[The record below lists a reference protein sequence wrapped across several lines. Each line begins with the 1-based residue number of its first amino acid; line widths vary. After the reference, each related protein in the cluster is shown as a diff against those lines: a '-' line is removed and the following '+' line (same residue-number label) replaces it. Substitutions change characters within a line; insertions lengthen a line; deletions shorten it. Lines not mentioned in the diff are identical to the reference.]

1 MTARKSPAL
10 PDRVAA
16 VLRWEG
22 ARGLVRRSVR
32 RALHP
37 VLRLRRLRFLEAD
50 LTRPAPRLVARVP
63 LEMRVVAPAELDA
76 LGPAL
81 APLGI
86 DLRQAREQLD
96 RGDVLTVGF
105 SGTALV
111 HAGWISFSAPWIDE
125 IGARL
130 ALGPTEACG
139 YGAVTHPDWRGRGI
153 QPAGALFRD
162 EVMRSL
168 GYTRHISW
176 VWADNVANQRQAE
189 RGRRRTKTVW
199 SIWVRGMRRP
209 RVLGATVAGSPSLVR
224 PS

>member
-1 MTARKSPAL
+1 MAWPPSCDGKGR
-10 PDRVAA
+10 AA
-16 VLRWEG
+16 CCAGPSVGRSIPCSACAGYASSRRTSRGRPRASWLACRSRCGWWIRPSWTRW
-22 ARGLVRRSVR
+22 LQPSHRSASTSGR
-32 RALHP
+32 RASSY
-37 VLRLRRLRFLEAD
+37 
-50 LTRPAPRLVARVP
+50 
-63 LEMRVVAPAELDA
+63 
-76 LGPAL
+76 
-81 APLGI
+81 
-86 DLRQAREQLD
+86 

-105 SGTALV
+105 SGAALV

-176 VWADNVANQRQAE
+176 VWADNVANQRHAE

-199 SIWVRGMRRP
+199 SIWVRGMSRP
-209 RVLGATVAGSPSLVR
+209 LVLGATVAGSPSLVR